1 MRPMHQP
8 ELRRSRRVK
17 IGQLLKVCP
26 SDPKDE
32 HFEDVSRTKNVSREG
47 IYFITRRES
56 YYPGMRLFVTLP
68 YYSPTDPRNCEYIA
82 QVVRVEQLGSGQRG
96 VAALLLSSVSV
107 KPKTT
112 HTGARRQ

>member
-1 MRPMHQP
+1 MHQP
-8 ELRRSRRVK
+8 ELRRSRRVR

-32 HFEDVSRTKNVSREG
+32 RFEDVSKTKNASREG

-56 YYPGMRLFVTLP
+56 YYPGMRLLVTLP

-82 QVVRVEQLGSGQRG
+82 QAVRVEQLGNGRWG
-96 VAALLLSSVSV
+96 VAVQLLSSV
-107 KPKTT
+107 
-112 HTGARRQ
+112 